1 MYIVH
6 SDFIHKF
13 QEIYEN
19 RDFKLNSFWMKR
31 KNFKEI
37 ICKKF
42 QEVTKNK
49 LLAIY
54 RSYYNERI
62 SEKKI
67 FESSIIFDL
76 SKKECSISLQEMS
89 DDYENNLRFI
99 ENILSRTKNN

>member
-1 MYIVH
+1 
-6 SDFIHKF
+6 
-13 QEIYEN
+13 
-19 RDFKLNSFWMKR
+19 MKR

-37 ICKKF
+37 ICRKF

-62 SEKKI
+62 SDKKI
-67 FESSIIFDL
+67 FESSVIL
-76 SKKECSISLQEMS
+76 ELNKKEFSFSLCEINKE
-89 DDYENNLRFI
+89 YENNLAFI